1 MQLHKSIDLQA
12 QIEHLAASVPH
23 ITGVLVATVDGLP
36 LASKLRTSDPDL
48 VAAMTAT
55 ALGLGKRLSQTHQLE
70 PLEAVIVQGQQGC
83 IFVYSIG
90 QLWVVMVE
98 TNSQATFGL
107 VKFSVQELVKQ
118 LTALIKTNTRSE

>member
-1 MQLHKSIDLQA
+1 MRIHQSIDLQA
-12 QIEHLAASVPH
+12 KIEHLAATVPH
-23 ITGVLVATVDGLP
+23 ITGVLIATVDGLP

-55 ALGLGKRLSQTHQLE
+55 ALGIGKRLSQTHQLE
-70 PLEAVIVQGQQGC
+70 PLEAVIVQGQQGY

-98 TNSQATFGL
+98 TNSQVIFGL
-107 VKFSVQELVKQ
+107 VKFSVQELVQQ
-118 LTALIKTNTRSE
+118 LTALINTRSE